1 MVLSGSKKTSSLSS
15 VINQNTGGGPKKA
28 GLPYQIG
35 REASVSMALKNT
47 SKNLVFLQ
55 GARAMLV
62 QKLRSA
68 NFELA
73 NANKVVDTKIYI
85 ASALPYI
92 ASALPNV
99 SVTKDTTDADIS
111 NNLIPGLNVDGLNTT
126 YENASLDTEAYV
138 DEAGNTIPATTAKS
152 DALAA
157 LQVAETA
164 RDALQAIIDAREA
177 ATKIITEKVNPAQA
191 TLDAYTADV

>member
-35 REASVSMALKNT
+35 REASVSISLKNT
-47 SKNLVFLQ
+47 STNLVFLQ

-73 NANKVVDTKIYI
+73 NANKVVAYKISI
-85 ASALPYI
+85 ANAL
-92 ASALPNV
+92 SDV
-99 SVTKDTTDADIS
+99 SVSDTNTNADITDNMIPDVDTLETTYNNASPDTDA
-111 NNLIPGLNVDGLNTT
+111 V
-126 YENASLDTEAYV
+126 V
-138 DEAGNTIPATTAKS
+138 DENGNVTTPATTAKS
-152 DALAA
+152 DALANLEA
-157 LQVAETA
+157 AKTA
-164 RDALQAIIDAREA
+164 RDALQAIIDARA
-177 ATKIITEKVNPAQA
+177 VATDISENKVTPAQA
-191 TLDAYTADV
+191 NLTAYTADV

>member
-73 NANKVVDTKIYI
+73 NANKVVDTKI
-85 ASALPYI
+85 YI

>member
-47 SKNLVFLQ
+47 SNNLVFLQ

-73 NANKVVDTKIYI
+73 NANKVVATKIYI
-85 ASALPYI
+85 AN
-92 ASALPNV
+92 ALPNV
-99 SVTKDTTDADIS
+99 SVTKD
-111 NNLIPGLNVDGLNTT
+111 NNNTAITNMINNLNVDTLETT
-126 YENASLDTEAYV
+126 YNNAPADTEAVV
-138 DEAGNTIPATTAKS
+138 DENGNVTTPATTAKS

-157 LQVAETA
+157 WEAAKTA
-164 RDALQAIIDAREA
+164 RDALQAIIDARTT
-177 ATKIITEKVNPAQA
+177 ATDIINDKVNTAQA
-191 TLDAYTADV
+191 NLDAYTADV

>member
-73 NANKVVDTKIYI
+73 NANKVVATKIYI
-85 ASALPYI
+85 AN
-92 ASALPNV
+92 ALPNV
-99 SVTKDTTDADIS
+99 SVTKD
-111 NNLIPGLNVDGLNTT
+111 NNNTAITNMINNLNVDTLETT
-126 YENASLDTEAYV
+126 YNNAPADTEAVV
-138 DEAGNTIPATTAKS
+138 DENGNVTTPATTAKS

-157 LQVAETA
+157 WEAAKTA
-164 RDALQAIIDAREA
+164 RDALQAIIDARTT
-177 ATKIITEKVNPAQA
+177 ATDIINDKVNTAQA
-191 TLDAYTADV
+191 NLDAYTADV

>member
-47 SKNLVFLQ
+47 SNNLVFLQ

-73 NANKVVDTKIYI
+73 NANKVVATKIYI
-85 ASALPYI
+85 ANALT
-92 ASALPNV
+92 NV
-99 SVTKDTTDADIS
+99 SVTKDD
-111 NNLIPGLNVDGLNTT
+111 NNTAITNMINNLNVDTLETT
-126 YENASLDTEAYV
+126 YNNAPADTEAVV
-138 DEAGNTIPATTAKS
+138 DENGNVTTPATTAKS

-157 LQVAETA
+157 WEAAKTA
-164 RDALQAIIDAREA
+164 RDALQAIIDARNT
-177 ATKIITEKVNPAQA
+177 ATDIIENKVDPAQA
-191 TLDAYTADV
+191 NLNDYTADV

>member
-35 REASVSMALKNT
+35 REAYVSMALKNT

-62 QKLRSA
+62 QKIRSV

-73 NANKVVDTKIYI
+73 NANKVVATKIYI
-85 ASALPYI
+85 ANALT
-92 ASALPNV
+92 NV
-99 SVTKDTTDADIS
+99 SVTKDNTNADIS
-111 NNLIPGLNVDGLNTT
+111 NNLIPGLNVDTLETT
-126 YENASLDTEAYV
+126 YTNAPDDTDEVVENGVVT
-138 DEAGNTIPATTAKS
+138 TPATTAKS
-152 DALAA
+152 DALANWEA
-157 LQVAETA
+157 AKTA
-164 RDALQAIIDAREA
+164 SDALQAIIDARDI
-177 ATKIITEKVNPAQA
+177 ATAIIENKVNPAQA
-191 TLDAYTADV
+191 NLTAYTADV

>member
-35 REASVSMALKNT
+35 REASVSISLKNT
-47 SKNLVFLQ
+47 STNLVFLQ

-73 NANKVVDTKIYI
+73 NANKVVATKIYI
-85 ASALPYI
+85 ANALTI
-92 ASALPNV
+92 V
-99 SVTKDTTDADIS
+99 SVTKDNTNDDIS
-111 NNLIPGLNVDGLNTT
+111 NNLIQGLNIDTLETN
-126 YENASLDTEAYV
+126 YNNAPADTDAVV
-138 DEAGNTIPATTAKS
+138 DENGNVTTPATTAKS

-157 LQVAETA
+157 WEAAKTA
-164 RDALQAIIDAREA
+164 RDALQAIIDARDI
-177 ATKIITEKVNPAQA
+177 ATAIIENKVTPAQ
-191 TLDAYTADV
+191 TNLDAYTADV